1 MSDCVVRIERLANG
15 FEVEITD
22 PKIMEANRKADS
34 KSPWRDP
41 HVGYAF
47 KTVQEVIDFLS
58 KNLEKAMPADE
69 YDSAFSEAAEE
80 DDD

>member
-1 MSDCVVRIERLANG
+1 MDDCVVKIERLANG

-22 PKIMEANRKADS
+22 PKIVEANRKADS
-34 KSPWRDP
+34 KTPWRDP

-58 KNLEKAMPADE
+58 KNLEKAMPAGE
-69 YDSAFSEAAEE
+69 YESAFDEAAEE